1 MMALPP
7 LEAGAVHEMVA
18 SALSPAAA
26 GVSGALG
33 TVDGVTGLDVP
44 AGPVPAA
51 LMATTENV

>member
-1 MMALPP
+1 MIALPP
-7 LEAGAVHEMVA
+7 FEVGAAHEMVA
-18 SALSPAAA
+18 SALSPSAD

-33 TVDGVTGLDVP
+33 TVDGVTGFDVP